1 MFVCFFLII
10 GPRLVMFKLE
20 NHSSHSFQ
28 MMCTVVGMK
37 NFAVQ
42 ICKVCFMNINKTLQK
57 QIHLYMMMEWKVSPE
72 SSELH
77 GGPGLI
83 PTWLTS
89 VQLERKLHFKRC
101 LLFNG
106 SLLIV
111 KIALLESSS
120 YLILIT

>member
-1 MFVCFFLII
+1 
-10 GPRLVMFKLE
+10 MFKLE

-28 MMCTVVGMK
+28 MMCTVVGIK

-42 ICKVCFMNINKTLQK
+42 ICSVCFMNINKKLQK
-57 QIHLYMMMEWKVSPE
+57 QTHLYMMMEWKVSPKP
-72 SSELH
+72 SEWQLQ
-77 GGPGLI
+77 GGLGLI

-101 LLFNG
+101 FLFNG

-111 KIALLESSS
+111 KIALLENSS